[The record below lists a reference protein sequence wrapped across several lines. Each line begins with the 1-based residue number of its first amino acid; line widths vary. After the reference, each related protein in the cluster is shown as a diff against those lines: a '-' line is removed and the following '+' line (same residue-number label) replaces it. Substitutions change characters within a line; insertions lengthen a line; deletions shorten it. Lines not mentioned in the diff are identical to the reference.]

1 MAFLARLKQP
11 SVRMRVATLS
21 GVMVLGFAVIGAVFQ
36 MGRAEVEQALSTQ
49 QTYSAL
55 AERANGFRGRADG
68 LKVVAGEW
76 TTSRLSHHGQAFME
90 QHKALANQLDE
101 MSAAPGA
108 GLIESEIAALKQ
120 HAATL
125 LGQGKS
131 LDKLYAG
138 IGTKPDE
145 GAQGRLLRAE
155 ANLEKLVRPLTS
167 SG

>member
-36 MGRAEVEQALSTQ
+36 TGRSEVEQALLAQ

-76 TTSRLSHHGQAFME
+76 TTSRLSHHGQAFMD
-90 QHKALANQLDE
+90 QHKALAAQLDD
-101 MSAAPGA
+101 MGAAPGA
-108 GLIESEIAALKQ
+108 ALIAPEIEALKQ
-120 HAATL
+120 HASAL
-125 LGQGKS
+125 LG
-131 LDKLYAG
+131 
-138 IGTKPDE
+138 
-145 GAQGRLLRAE
+145 
-155 ANLEKLVRPLTS
+155 
-167 SG
+167 